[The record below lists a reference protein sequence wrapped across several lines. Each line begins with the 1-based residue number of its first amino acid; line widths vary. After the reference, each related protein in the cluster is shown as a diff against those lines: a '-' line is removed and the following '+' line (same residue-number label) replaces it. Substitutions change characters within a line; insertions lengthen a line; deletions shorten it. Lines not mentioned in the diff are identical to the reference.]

1 MSRII
6 IAIAIILFA
15 APAWCGSISEEIAKT
30 QNEIVRLESQKRLSA
45 DMEPKGLRRTI
56 AAKKEYLNELYLMQ
70 NGASSQDIQMRRQQ
84 KQLDRIERNVNAIQA
99 NQWNN

>member
-1 MSRII
+1 MKFIV
-6 IAIAIILFA
+6 AVAVILFA
-15 APAWCGSISEEIAKT
+15 TSAWCDQLSDEIAKT

-56 AAKKEYLNELYLMQ
+56 AQKKEYLNELYMMQ
-70 NGASSQDIQMRRQQ
+70 SGASYQDIQMRKQQ

>member
-1 MSRII
+1 MHRII
-6 IAIAIILFA
+6 IVIAAILFA
-15 APAWCGSISEEIAKT
+15 TSALCGTIGEEIAKT
-30 QNEIVRLESQKRLSA
+30 QSEIARLESQKRLSQ

-56 AAKKEYLNELYLMQ
+56 AAKKEYLNELYMMQ
-70 NGASSQDIQMRRQQ
+70 NGATTQDIQMRRQQ